1 MKYAVINPRG
11 GVNRVSPKAI
21 TGNPEGT
28 TVVKLTDKQAAQ
40 VEAGRTSTPR
50 VLYFWQDDA
59 LITMA
64 DKQAAIQAKVT
75 ATQEARLAERT
86 AAQEARLAERTA
98 AQEARLAER
107 TAAQEARLAERTAL
121 MTPEE
126 KIGLAKAH
134 VAQTF
139 DAFDLIS
146 MMDKLAQVKDVD
158 ALAANPKLVATY
170 TWIQT
175 VQGMAVAG
183 QTAFPPAPHTFLEI
197 RSE

>member
-75 ATQEARLAERT
+75 AT
-86 AAQEARLAERTA
+86 
-98 AQEARLAER
+98 QEARLAER

>member
-11 GVNRVSPKAI
+11 GVNRISENAI

-28 TVVKLTDKQAAQ
+28 TVVELTDEQAAQ
-40 VEAGRTSTPR
+40 VETGRTATPR
-50 VLYFWQDDA
+50 VFYLWHDNA
-59 LITMA
+59 LITVA
-64 DKQAAIQAKVT
+64 ERQAALQA
-75 ATQEARLAERT
+75 ERLAER
-86 AAQEARLAERTA
+86 AAM
-98 AQEARLAER
+98 
-107 TAAQEARLAERTAL
+107 

-134 VAQTF
+134 VARTF

-146 MMDKLAQVKDVD
+146 MMDKLAQVKEAD
-158 ALAANPKLVATY
+158 ALAANPKLAATY

-183 QTAFPPAPHTFLEI
+183 QTEFPPAPHTFLEV
-197 RSE
+197 RAEPTPEP